1 MSSHKEQFLTP
12 KQVSDWLGLAPSTLA
27 DLRARGEGPAFTR
40 LSARNVRYAAR
51 DISAWLASC
60 RVESG
65 TGTVKAS

>member
-1 MSSHKEQFLTP
+1 MTRHDEFLTP

-27 DLRARGEGPAFTR
+27 DLRARGEGPVFTR

-51 DISAWLASC
+51 DVSEWLDSC

-65 TGTVKAS
+65 RVKAS